1 MTVVHA
7 LVLAG
12 GRGSRFTGRIRW
24 VQLDVGTDDHD
35 HLISPEERLRIAMAR
50 Q

>member
-1 MTVVHA
+1 M
-7 LVLAG
+7 LAA
-12 GRGSRFTGRIRW
+12 
-24 VQLDVGTDDHD
+24 VQIDIDQAAEDVD